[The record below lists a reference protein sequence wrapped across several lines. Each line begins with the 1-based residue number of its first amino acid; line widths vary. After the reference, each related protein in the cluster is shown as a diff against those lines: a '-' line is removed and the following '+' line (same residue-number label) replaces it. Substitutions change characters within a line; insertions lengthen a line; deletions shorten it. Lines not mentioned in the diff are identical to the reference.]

1 MNGEERSPVVLD
13 ATVVSN
19 FALTGAVDWLADV
32 LSLPVTVHAVRQE
45 VRDGY
50 DAGHE
55 YLRNALDRFEPV
67 DRAEATPD
75 GVIGV
80 APLGGVPG
88 EDAPEVVRELDRGE
102 AHALYRAWPDGTFA
116 SDDLDARAVARRL
129 DVAVTGSIGILGYG
143 VERHGLPVE
152 TADEWLDTWR
162 EYGYYSPV
170 ESVQELVADGA
181 DE

>member
-1 MNGEERSPVVLD
+1 MNGDERSPVVLD

-19 FALTGAVDWLADV
+19 FALTGSVGWLAGV
-32 LSLPVTVHAVRQE
+32 LSCPVTVPAVQGE

-50 DAGHE
+50 DAGHG
-55 YLRNALDRFEPV
+55 YLRNALDRFRLV

-75 GVIGV
+75 GAIGV
-80 APLGGVPG
+80 VPLGGVPA
-88 EDAPEVVRELDRGE
+88 EDAPGAVRELDRGE
-102 AHALYRAWPDGTFA
+102 AHALYRAWPDDVLA
-116 SDDLDARAVARRL
+116 SDDLDAREVAGRL
-129 DVAVTGSIGILGYG
+129 DVAVTGSLGVLGYG
-143 VERHGLPVE
+143 VERHGLSVE

-170 ESVQELVADGA
+170 GSVRDLVSDG